1 MEEIKPII
9 RVDVGES
16 EQTVKGLKKEISELK
31 DRILNLKKGSDD
43 YNDAV
48 EQLQA
53 DQRKLNEVMALTKKE
68 AVAVEGSYDALTHQM
83 SLLKKEWRATAD
95 EAKRADLGKQIDE
108 INQQLKEMDASV
120 GNFQRNVGNYVSH
133 WEGMPEV
140 TKDFGAAM
148 REMNESIEPTKQ
160 KFEAVGKISS
170 GLASGFAVVQ
180 GAAAL
185 LGVEN
190 ENLEKTFVK
199 LQAAMALM
207 QGVKGLGDLV
217 EGLGKAKVA
226 FKNFGNEVSI
236 VTKLLGSG
244 SATGGAGVAAG
255 GGAAAIGAIGAFAA
269 MAAIAIV
276 VAGNLDKLKQKI
288 KGFSEADEAAIA
300 ASKLNT
306 ELTKLSS
313 QSASGNITRVKQLA
327 DAYNDLGDD
336 LDSKKQFVQTYA
348 GELENMGIKMTDVND
363 AETIFKDETENYIN
377 ALMARAK
384 ANAIAKKAEEDYA
397 KFLEKKAELEEEVA
411 EQEAKRNAGTPD
423 KSFWQNLSEAII
435 LGSNSELAAPIETN
449 NKLVEDATR
458 EIANKN
464 VEKAKQALNDAV
476 AAADANLKKAF
487 DEAKKLNEEADKY
500 LKGGKKT
507 TTTTTTSGGGKQT
520 TTTTTPVEDV
530 NVTLKKLIKERLQLE
545 EGATKRK
552 LELLD
557 IEKQKAIE
565 TAYTTISDEKELKK
579 ELEKINM
586 EFAGKE
592 YDIEQT
598 SLQKK
603 LGILKEWKDAN
614 TDANIERLEIVG
626 EIADTEVEIEQ
637 SKQDRLT
644 EIAKQGYEDRKQTA
658 PTSVETVTE
667 QSAVG
672 LKMIDDFKSQVN
684 NFNEEWKSLNFT
696 QKAAEIGNVV
706 TTSLQGA
713 SQIFNQLADMYANE
727 EELSVEEMKKIKNLR
742 IAGATMDMLSGIV
755 GAISSTAGMGP
766 VGWVLGGI
774 QSAIIAT
781 TGALNIA
788 NIKKQDV
795 SGNSS
800 GGGNG
805 AATPSSSSYASDL
818 PFSYT
823 RQITGAS
830 EIDALNQDTRVYIL
844 ESDIQE
850 SNKKVQVRES
860 ESSF

>member
-16 EQTVKGLKKEISELK
+16 EQTVKGLKKEISDLK

-43 YNDAV
+43 YNTAV

-95 EAKRADLGKQIDE
+95 EAKRADLGAQIEE

-148 REMNESIEPTKQ
+148 REMNETIEPTKQ

-190 ENLEKTFVK
+190 ENLEKTFIK

-226 FKNFGNEVSI
+226 FKNFGTEVSI
-236 VTKLLGSG
+236 VSKLLGKGG
-244 SATGGAGVAAG
+244 SAAAG

-276 VAGNLDKLKQKI
+276 VAGNLDKLKQKF

-306 ELTKLSS
+306 ELTKLSA
-313 QSASGNITRVKQLA
+313 QSASANITRVKQLA

-363 AETIFKDETENYIN
+363 AETIFKDETDNYIN

-397 KFLEKKAELEEEVA
+397 AFLEKKAELEEEVA

-423 KSFWQNLSEAII
+423 KTFWQNLSEAII

-449 NKLVEDATR
+449 NKLVEDATK
-458 EIANKN
+458 EIADKN

-500 LKGGKKT
+500 LKKKT
-507 TTTTTTSGGGKQT
+507 TTTTTTTSGNT
-520 TTTTTPVEDV
+520 NTPTPTAPVEDV
-530 NVTLKKLIKERLQLE
+530 NVVLKKLVKERLQLE

-557 IEKQKAIE
+557 IEKQKTIE
-565 TAYTTISDEKELKK
+565 TAYTTISDEKELKA
-579 ELEKINM
+579 ELEKINR

-603 LGILKEWKDAN
+603 LDILKEWKDAN

-672 LKMIDDFKSQVN
+672 LNMIDDFKSQVA
-684 NFNEEWKSLNFT
+684 NFNEEWKSMNFT

-727 EELSVEEMKKIKNLR
+727 EELSIEEMKKIKNLR

-800 GGGNG
+800 GSGNG
-805 AATPSSSSYASDL
+805 GVTPSSSSYSSDL

-830 EIDALNQDTRVYIL
+830 EVDALNQDTRVYIL